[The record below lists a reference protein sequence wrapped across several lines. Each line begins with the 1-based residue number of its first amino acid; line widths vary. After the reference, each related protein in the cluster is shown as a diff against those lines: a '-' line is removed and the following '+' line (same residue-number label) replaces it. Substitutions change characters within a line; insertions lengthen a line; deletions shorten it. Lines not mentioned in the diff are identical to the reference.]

1 MAANRRCRAL
11 CTGAMMRRAA
21 GNFCRAVQ
29 VRRSPAMELASVVHS
44 LAVRS
49 APAAVSAARSLEV
62 AVQLRAA
69 IMEGDD
75 TRVARL
81 LSDLLRV
88 RGLTKGQRVRL
99 QSRAL
104 LNLVHSLRSAALS
117 DELTGLLNRRGFMQ
131 TATRLLDLALRDRQ
145 DAYLVYFRL
154 DVSEPARP
162 PAADRTAAI
171 AREVLLRRMGNFL
184 RDLFPS
190 YGVYEVLG
198 RLGSGDFA
206 ALTPIAENASRNAI
220 ALRACKPESGADAQA
235 LPLQIAVAHFD
246 PAKAVAIDEL
256 LQAASCE
263 LPREAAQAAAL
274 RQPDTPIASIGSAP
288 RSGLTLA

>member
-1 MAANRRCRAL
+1 M
-11 CTGAMMRRAA
+11 
-21 GNFCRAVQ
+21 
-29 VRRSPAMELASVVHS
+29 MELASVVQSTAAH
-44 LAVRS
+44 S
-49 APAAVSAARSLEV
+49 APAAVWAARSLEV
-62 AVQLRAA
+62 ATQLRAA

-104 LNLVHSLRSAALS
+104 MNLMHSLRSAALN

-131 TATRLLDLALRDRQ
+131 SATRLLDLALRDHQ
-145 DAYLVYFRL
+145 DVHLVYFRL
-154 DVSEPARP
+154 SAAESARP
-162 PAADRTAAI
+162 VAADHDASI

-198 RLGSGDFA
+198 RLSTGDFA
-206 ALTPIAENASRNAI
+206 ALTPIAENAARDTIMA
-220 ALRACKPESGADAQA
+220 RAGQPESGAEAAA
-235 LPLQIAVAHFD
+235 LPLQVAVVHFD
-246 PAKAVAIDEL
+246 PASPVAIDEL
-256 LQAASCE
+256 LQ
-263 LPREAAQAAAL
+263 EACYEVLQAAAHEPAP
-274 RQPDTPIASIGSAP
+274 RQPVVPIASIGSAP
-288 RSGLTLA
+288 RSDLTLA

>member
-1 MAANRRCRAL
+1 M
-11 CTGAMMRRAA
+11 
-21 GNFCRAVQ
+21 
-29 VRRSPAMELASVVHS
+29 MELASVVHS
-44 LAVRS
+44 SVFRS
-49 APAAVSAARSLEV
+49 GPAAVSAARSLEV

-75 TRVARL
+75 TRVSRL

-104 LNLVHSLRSAALS
+104 MNLVHSLRSAALN

-145 DAYLVYFRL
+145 DVHLVYFRL
-154 DVSEPARP
+154 GVGEQARAA
-162 PAADRTAAI
+162 AADRGSAI
-171 AREVLLRRMGNFL
+171 ERDVLLRRMGNFL

-198 RLGSGDFA
+198 RLSGGDFA
-206 ALTPIAENASRNAI
+206 ALTPIAENASCDAI
-220 ALRACKPESGADAQA
+220 LLRARKPESGGDAPA
-235 LPLQIAVAHFD
+235 LPLRVATAHFN
-246 PAKAVAIDEL
+246 PPNPLAIDEL
-256 LQAASCE
+256 LQ
-263 LPREAAQAAAL
+263 EACYALLQDTAQEAAL
-274 RQPDTPIASIGSAP
+274 RQTVAPIASIGSAP
-288 RSGLTLA
+288 RSDLTLA

>member
-1 MAANRRCRAL
+1 M
-11 CTGAMMRRAA
+11 
-21 GNFCRAVQ
+21 
-29 VRRSPAMELASVVHS
+29 MELATVAQST
-44 LAVRS
+44 AARS
-49 APAAVSAARSLEV
+49 APAAIWAARSLEV
-62 AVQLRAA
+62 ATQLRAA

-104 LNLVHSLRSAALS
+104 MNLMHSLRSAALN

-131 TATRLLDLALRDRQ
+131 SATRLLDLALRDHQ
-145 DAYLVYFRL
+145 DVHLVYFR
-154 DVSEPARP
+154 VNGAEPSRAA
-162 PAADRTAAI
+162 AADPDASI

-198 RLGSGDFA
+198 RLSSGDFA
-206 ALTPIAENASRNAI
+206 ALTPIGENAARNTI
-220 ALRACKPESGADAQA
+220 LERASQPERGAEAAA
-235 LPLQIAVAHFD
+235 LPLQVAIVRFD
-246 PAKAVAIDEL
+246 PASAVAIDEL
-256 LQAASCE
+256 LQEACYE
-263 LPREAAQAAAL
+263 LVQATAHAAAP
-274 RQPDTPIASIGSAP
+274 RQTVVPIASIGSAP
-288 RSGLTLA
+288 RSDLTLA

>member
-1 MAANRRCRAL
+1 M
-11 CTGAMMRRAA
+11 
-21 GNFCRAVQ
+21 
-29 VRRSPAMELASVVHS
+29 MELASVVQS
-44 LAVRS
+44 TAARS
-49 APAAVSAARSLEV
+49 APAASWAARSLEV
-62 AVQLRAA
+62 ATQLRAA

-104 LNLVHSLRSAALS
+104 MNLMHSLRSAALN

-131 TATRLLDLALRDRQ
+131 SATRLLDLALRDHQ
-145 DAYLVYFRL
+145 DVHLVYFRL
-154 DVSEPARP
+154 NTAEPTR
-162 PAADRTAAI
+162 PAAADHDTSI

-198 RLGSGDFA
+198 RLSTGDFT
-206 ALTPIAENASRNAI
+206 ALTPIAENASRNTIMA
-220 ALRACKPESGADAQA
+220 RAGQPESGAEAAA
-235 LPLQIAVAHFD
+235 LPLQVAIVRFD
-246 PAKAVAIDEL
+246 PASPVAIDEL
-256 LQAASCE
+256 LQEACYQLLQAAA
-263 LPREAAQAAAL
+263 REAAP
-274 RQPDTPIASIGSAP
+274 RQTVVPIASIGSAP
-288 RSGLTLA
+288 RSDLTLA

>member
-1 MAANRRCRAL
+1 M
-11 CTGAMMRRAA
+11 
-21 GNFCRAVQ
+21 
-29 VRRSPAMELASVVHS
+29 MELASVVQS
-44 LAVRS
+44 TAARS
-49 APAAVSAARSLEV
+49 PPAASWAARSLEV
-62 AVQLRAA
+62 ATQLRAA

-104 LNLVHSLRSAALS
+104 MNLMHSLRSAALN

-131 TATRLLDLALRDRQ
+131 SATRLLDLALRDHQ
-145 DAYLVYFRL
+145 DVHLAYFRL
-154 DVSEPARP
+154 NTAEPTR
-162 PAADRTAAI
+162 PAAADHDTSM

-198 RLGSGDFA
+198 RLSTGDFT
-206 ALTPIAENASRNAI
+206 ALTPIAANASRNTI
-220 ALRACKPESGADAQA
+220 MERAGQPECGAEAAA
-235 LPLQIAVAHFD
+235 LPLQVAIVRFD
-246 PAKAVAIDEL
+246 PASPVAIDEL
-256 LQAASCE
+256 LQ
-263 LPREAAQAAAL
+263 EACYQLLQAAAHEAAP
-274 RQPDTPIASIGSAP
+274 RQTVVPIASIGSAP
-288 RSGLTLA
+288 RSDLTLA